1 MSAFEKIGS
10 DRILQDHWLRRLIAG
25 IIDWIIIWIITQII
39 LGLAAIPALVLGVVP
54 AFIGTSSLLQGV
66 LFFLYAWF
74 MEFSRGATFGKQ
86 IMNLKVTTLQGALPS
101 PDKALLINISK
112 INLVLWLVDTLVGM
126 ALPGDPHQK
135 YSDRWMRTTV
145 VSTIDRTLILPTLHS
160 ASTSTLSPTPPSP
173 PSPPANA

>member
-1 MSAFEKIGS
+1 MSAFDKIGS
-10 DRILQDHWLRRLIAG
+10 DRLLQDHWLRRLIAG
-25 IIDWIIIWIITQII
+25 IIDWIIIWVITAII
-39 LGLAAIPALVLGVVP
+39 LALAAVPALVLGVVP
-54 AFIGTSSLLQGV
+54 AVFSASSLLHGV

-74 MEFSRGATFGKQ
+74 MEFSLGATLGKQ

-135 YSDRWMRTTV
+135 YSDRWMRITV
-145 VSTIDRTLILPTLHS
+145 VSTIDRTLILPARPS

-173 PSPPANA
+173 PSPRST